1 MGDAMQDLMNQP
13 SELVG
18 LREEVFRYKAALN
31 DIVMQEY
38 SWHKTSGHFTAFSI
52 ASIARSALGMA
63 RHKDAGPSD
72 LDRFEAAL
80 RAIYR
85 AKTATPDEL
94 RALAGDTLAG
104 GFVNAPR

>member
-1 MGDAMQDLMNQP
+1 MGDAMQDLMNDP

-18 LREEVFRYKAALN
+18 LREQVFLYRAALN

-38 SWHKTSGHFTAFSI
+38 CWHKTSGHHTAFSI
-52 ASIARSALGMA
+52 AAMARKALGMA
-63 RHKDAGPSD
+63 RHPEAGPSD

-85 AKTATPDEL
+85 AKDATPDQL
-94 RALAGDTLAG
+94 RAIAGDTLSG
-104 GFVNAPR
+104 GAHGSR